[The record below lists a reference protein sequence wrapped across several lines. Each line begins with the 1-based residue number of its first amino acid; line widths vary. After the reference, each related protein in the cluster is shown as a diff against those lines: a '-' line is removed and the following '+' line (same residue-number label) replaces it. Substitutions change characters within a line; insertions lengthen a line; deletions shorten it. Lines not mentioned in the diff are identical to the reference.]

1 MDQKLKQ
8 RLVGAVV
15 LISLAVIFI
24 PIILEGP
31 DDEWSPHTQGM
42 PEPPKIDYRAQ
53 IELPPPDAGPSPR
66 PAPAVVE
73 PVAEEAAEPEPA
85 AGESAAEAVVAVPEP
100 MPPTAAPVPATVVPA
115 DAWLI
120 QVGSFSLQ
128 PNALGLRN
136 RLQQAGF
143 EAILQDVKTPSGEIT
158 YRVLV
163 GPLDDRATADKLQQ
177 RLLREQQLKGLVVQ
191 GGS

>member
-31 DDEWSPHTQGM
+31 DDEWSPASQGM
-42 PEPPKIDYRAQ
+42 PEPPKIDYRAH
-53 IELPPPDAGPSPR
+53 IELPPPDAGPSPQQV
-66 PAPAVVE
+66 PAVVE
-73 PVAEEAAEPEPA
+73 PVAEEAAAPEPA
-85 AGESAAEAVVAVPEP
+85 AGESAAKPVAAAPEP
-100 MPPTAAPVPATVVPA
+100 KPSAPAPVPATAIPA
-115 DAWLI
+115 GAWLI

-128 PNALGLRN
+128 PNARGLRD
-136 RLQQAGF
+136 RLRQAGF
-143 EAILQDVKTPSGEIT
+143 EVFLQDIQTASGEIT

-163 GPLDDRATADKLQQ
+163 GPLDDRATAEKLQQ
-177 RLLREQQLKGLVVQ
+177 RLLREQQLKGLVIQ
-191 GGS
+191 EGG

>member
-31 DDEWSPHTQGM
+31 DDEWSPRTQGM
-42 PEPPKIDYRAQ
+42 PEPPKIDYRAE
-53 IELPPPDAGPSPR
+53 IELPLSDSGPSPQQL
-66 PAPAVVE
+66 PAIVE
-73 PVAEEAAEPEPA
+73 PVAEQADAPESVADQSVPEPP
-85 AGESAAEAVVAVPEP
+85 AVVPEP
-100 MPPTAAPVPATVVPA
+100 MAPAPAPAAATVVPA
-115 DAWLI
+115 DAWVI

-128 PNALGLRN
+128 PNAGGLRD
-136 RLQQAGF
+136 RLRRAGF
-143 EAILQDVKTPSGEIT
+143 PVFLQDKKTASGNTT

-163 GPLDDRATADKLQQ
+163 GPLDDRAAAEKLHQ
-177 RLLREQQLKGLVVQ
+177 RLIREQQLKGLVVQ
-191 GGS
+191 GDG

>member
-31 DDEWSPHTQGM
+31 DDEWSPQRQGM
-42 PEPPKIDYRAQ
+42 PEPPKIDYRAE
-53 IELPPPDAGPSPR
+53 IELPPVAAEPSVE
-66 PAPAVVE
+66 PAPVLVE
-73 PVAEEAAEPEPA
+73 PVPEQAAPPQGTGKAPATQAPPVAPQPEP
-85 AGESAAEAVVAVPEP
+85 
-100 MPPTAAPVPATVVPA
+100 PPPVPVAAVAVPA
-115 DAWLI
+115 DAWVI

-128 PNALGLRN
+128 PNARGLSD
-136 RLQQAGF
+136 RLRRAGYKAF
-143 EAILQDVKTPSGEIT
+143 LREGKTASGDIT

-163 GPLDDRATADKLQQ
+163 GPLAERAVADKLQE
-177 RLLREQQLKGLVVQ
+177 RLNREQQLKGLVMQ
-191 GGS
+191 DGG

>member
-31 DDEWSPHTQGM
+31 DDQWSPASQGM

-66 PAPAVVE
+66 QVPAVVE
-73 PVAEEAAEPEPA
+73 PVAEEAAVPEPA
-85 AGESAAEAVVAVPEP
+85 AGESAAEPVAAAPEP
-100 MPPTAAPVPATVVPA
+100 KPSAPAPEPAAAIPAG
-115 DAWLI
+115 AWLI

-128 PNALGLRN
+128 PNARGLRD
-136 RLQQAGF
+136 RLRQAGF
-143 EAILQDVKTPSGEIT
+143 EVFLQDKQTASGEVT

-163 GPLDDRATADKLQQ
+163 GPLDDRATAEKLQQ
-177 RLLREQQLKGLVVQ
+177 RLLREQQLKGLVIQ
-191 GGS
+191 EGS